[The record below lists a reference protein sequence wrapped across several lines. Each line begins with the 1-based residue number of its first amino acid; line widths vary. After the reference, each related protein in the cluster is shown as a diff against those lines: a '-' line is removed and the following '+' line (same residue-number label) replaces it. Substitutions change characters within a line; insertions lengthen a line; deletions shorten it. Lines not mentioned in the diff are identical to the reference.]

1 MTLKQSKMNDI
12 NWKAFNAIN
21 KRTSFGLY
29 YGEIRQLTEEQIQS
43 INEALNKMDE
53 LSAKIYTEFEV
64 ARNLF
69 MRTSKKA

>member
-21 KRTSFGLY
+21 KRTNFGLY